1 MQRVH
6 RQTIA
11 IIAGAA
17 VVAGACGGS
26 DGDSEVG
33 GGGDATATIIGA
45 EARWIDREGQ
55 LEEFD
60 VSLQK
65 TDATVLG
72 AEVTWEYSIDGIEG
86 SPLDARY
93 SPDLRAEVVV
103 DDQAVDGAGR
113 LGSRSVSS
121 FEREIGELRLV
132 PTDDGFRIVFQIGQ
146 LLGAS
151 DLRSQE
157 DFEEF
162 MLEVGVD
169 EEMIGDA
176 GIVFIEDRDAAGVLD
191 YRIALTGTVDVDG
204 GTVEIDTDVEFT
216 TIESD
221 PDAIEVADDP
231 NAVAEAEASDAVEAG
246 ECAPLVITADGP
258 MFSIATPDN
267 ALSVGGTLPDGWRAE
282 LGGGDACDR
291 SGVEVFTAADA
302 RHADFRVWVF
312 EAPGEDARAFAERR
326 AFDQNA
332 TFNDDGVEGQLQP
345 GDEYYTAHAPIED
358 VVVAGLPGVRLAGT
372 EDLGDGSNF
381 TGVEVITTSG
391 DHAVVVYFS
400 YFDGDSAE
408 IEAVLPLLLD
418 SLSVTS

>member
-11 IIAGAA
+11 IIVGAA

-33 GGGDATATIIGA
+33 GGDASATIIGA

-65 TDATVLG
+65 TDPTVLG
-72 AEVTWEYSIDGIEG
+72 AEVSWEFSVDGIEG

-93 SPDLRAEVVV
+93 SPDLRAGIVV

-113 LGSRSVSS
+113 LGSRSVGS

-132 PTDDGFRIVFQIGQ
+132 PTDDGFRIVFRIGQ

-151 DLRSQE
+151 DLQSQE
-157 DFEEF
+157 EFEDL
-162 MLEVGVD
+162 MREVGVD
-169 EEMIGDA
+169 EEMVGDA
-176 GIVFIEDRDAAGVLD
+176 GVVFIEDRDAPGVLD

-204 GTVEIDTDVEFT
+204 AAVEIDTDVEFT

-221 PDAIEVADDP
+221 PDAIEVDDDP

-246 ECAPLVITADGP
+246 ECEPLVITADGAT
-258 MFSIATPDN
+258 FSIATPDG
-267 ALSVGGTLPDGWRAE
+267 ALSVGGDLPDGWRAE

-302 RHADFRVWVF
+302 ERADFRVWVF
-312 EAPGEDARAFAERR
+312 EATGEDARAFAERR
-326 AFDQNA
+326 AFDRNA
-332 TFNDDGVEGQLQP
+332 TFDDDGVERQLEP
-345 GDEYYTAHAPIED
+345 GDEFYAAHAPIED
-358 VVVAGLPGVRLAGT
+358 VVVAGLPGVRLTGT
-372 EDLGDGSNF
+372 EDLGDGSSI
-381 TGVEVITTSG
+381 TSVEVITTSG

-400 YFDGDSAE
+400 YFDGDSEEFDAL
-408 IEAVLPLLLD
+408 LPPLLD